1 MKIKTADLKKGKNF
15 QKELLQ
21 FAFFIRVNLVL
32 TNNAFHL

>member
-15 QKELLQ
+15 LKKLPQSVLYT
-21 FAFFIRVNLVL
+21 RVNVVL